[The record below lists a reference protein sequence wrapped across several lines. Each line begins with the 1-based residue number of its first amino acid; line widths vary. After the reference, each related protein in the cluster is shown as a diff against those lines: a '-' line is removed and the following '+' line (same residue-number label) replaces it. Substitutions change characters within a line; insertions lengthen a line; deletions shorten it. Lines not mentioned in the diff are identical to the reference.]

1 MAADIVV
8 GVDLG
13 GTKIAAA
20 SADFDGNLMHTLAT
34 STPSGGRGGVLE
46 AIFAAIREVVEGTG
60 APMSRVASIGM
71 ASAGPLDAEQGM
83 VLEAPNIEDWE
94 NVPVAAILGEE
105 FRVPVALQRDA
116 NAAALAE
123 RQWGGGRDVDDM
135 VYVTVST
142 GIGGGLILGGK
153 LYTGAGGT
161 AGELGH
167 TTIDV
172 DGPVCYR
179 GHRGCVEA
187 MASGTAI
194 ARMARERLAAGQ
206 ESWLRSLDP
215 ARISAKDVKEGA
227 IEDDRMCL
235 EIFREA
241 GKSLGIAVANLAN
254 LLNPELVLLGGGVVQ
269 PPDFMM
275 GAVREVVRER
285 AFERPAEILRIEYA
299 ELGREVTLRGAV
311 LMGLEAC
318 GAVSASRSEA
328 P

>member
-1 MAADIVV
+1 MSSDIVV

-13 GTKIAAA
+13 GTKLAAA
-20 SADFDGNLMHTLAT
+20 SADFDGNLVHTLAMP
-34 STPSGGRGGVLE
+34 TPSGGRGEVLA
-46 AIFAAIREVVEGTG
+46 AIFTAIRRVVEGTG
-60 APMSRVASIGM
+60 IPMSQVASIGM
-71 ASAGPLDAEQGM
+71 ASAGPLDAEGGM

-94 NVPVAAILGEE
+94 NVPLAAILGEE
-105 FRVPVALQRDA
+105 FRVPVTLQRDA

-123 RQWGGGRDVDDM
+123 RQWGGGRGVDDM
-135 VYVTVST
+135 VYITVST

-153 LYTGAGGT
+153 LYIGAGGT
-161 AGELGH
+161 AGEIGH

-172 DGPVCYR
+172 DGPACYR

-187 MASGTAI
+187 IASGTAI

-206 ESWLRSLDP
+206 ESVLRSLDQ
-215 ARISAKDVKEGA
+215 ARVSAKDVKEGA
-227 IEDDRMCL
+227 IQDDRMCL

-241 GKSLGIAVANLAN
+241 GTALGIAVANLAN
-254 LLNPELVLLGGGVVQ
+254 LLNPALVLLGGGVVQ
-269 PPDFMM
+269 PPDFMID
-275 GAVREVVRER
+275 AVREAVEDR
-285 AFERPAEILRIEYA
+285 AFKRPAEILRIEYA

-318 GAVSASRSEA
+318 GAVQASRSEA